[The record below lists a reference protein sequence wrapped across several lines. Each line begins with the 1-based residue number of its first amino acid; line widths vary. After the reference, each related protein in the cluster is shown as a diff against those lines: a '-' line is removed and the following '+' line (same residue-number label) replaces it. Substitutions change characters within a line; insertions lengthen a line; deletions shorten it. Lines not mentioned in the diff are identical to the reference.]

1 MIDLNNLT
9 IQKAHEAMKKGE
21 YSPLELA
28 NAYKKN
34 IEEKN
39 KELNVFIEVFDDIEE
54 QSKKA
59 EKMFKD
65 GQDTLLTGI
74 PFAVKDNM
82 LILGH
87 HATAG
92 SKILGN
98 YTAVYDSTVIELLKK
113 EGAIF
118 LGRTNMDEFA
128 MGSSTETSYY
138 NVTKNPI
145 DPTRVPGGSSGGST
159 AAVASDMALVSLGSD
174 TGGSIRQPAA
184 FCGLV
189 GLKTTYGALSRYGL
203 IALASSLDQI
213 GPMTKTVSESEII
226 FNALNKHDS
235 HDSTSLSTKE
245 RDVEKKPLKKR
256 IGVPVEC
263 LKIGGIEP
271 DVLANFNQAVE
282 KLRGAGY
289 TIVDISLPLMPY
301 SLAVYYI
308 LQPAE
313 ASSNLARFDGIRYGF
328 SAEGENLLEVYKKT
342 RGEGFGK
349 ETRRRIL
356 LGTYVLSHGYYDA
369 YYNKALKVQKEITK
383 EFEKAFQDVDAII
396 TPTTPSVAFKI
407 GAKSQD
413 PVQMY
418 LSDIFTVPANI
429 AGIPAISV
437 PSGTGADNLPL
448 GIQFMAPYFREDILF
463 EIGKE
468 YEGLV

>member
-9 IQKAHEAMKKGE
+9 IEKAHEAMKSGE
-21 YSPLELA
+21 YSPLDLA
-28 NAYKKN
+28 NAYRKN
-34 IEEKN
+34 IEDKN
-39 KELNVFIEVFDDIEE
+39 KELNVFIEIYDDIEE
-54 QSKKA
+54 QAKIA
-59 EKMFKD
+59 EKMF
-65 GQDTLLTGI
+65 QSEEDTILTGI

-98 YTAVYDSTVIELLKK
+98 YKATYDSTVIELLKK

-138 NVTKNPI
+138 TVTKNPL

-159 AAVASDMALVSLGSD
+159 AAVASNMALVSLGSD

-189 GLKTTYGALSRYGL
+189 GLKPTYGALSRYGL

-226 FNALNKHDS
+226 FDALNKHDS
-235 HDSTSLSTKE
+235 RDSTSVSSIDRNIE
-245 RDVEKKPLKKR
+245 RKSQSKR
-256 IGVPVEC
+256 IGIPVEC

-313 ASSNLARFDGIRYGF
+313 ASSNLSRFDGIRYGF
-328 SAEGENLLEVYKKT
+328 SAEGDNLLDVYKKT

-383 EFEKAFQDVDAII
+383 EFEKAFKDVDAII

-437 PSGTGADNLPL
+437 PSGFGVDNLPL
-448 GIQFMAPYFREDILF
+448 GIQFMAPHFREDILF
-463 EIGKE
+463 KLGKE
-468 YEGLV
+468 FEGLV

>member
-9 IQKAHEAMKKGE
+9 IEKAHEAMKSGE
-21 YSPLELA
+21 YSPLDLA
-28 NAYKKN
+28 SAYKKN
-34 IEEKN
+34 VEEKN
-39 KELNVFIEVFDDIEE
+39 KELNIFIETFYDIEE
-54 QSKKA
+54 QAKIA
-59 EKMFKD
+59 EGMFKD
-65 GQDTLLTGI
+65 GSDTLLTGI
-74 PFAVKDNM
+74 PFAIKDNM
-82 LILGH
+82 LIKGH
-87 HATAG
+87 HVTAG
-92 SKILGN
+92 SKILEN
-98 YTAVYDSTVIELLKK
+98 YKATYDSTVIDLLKK

-138 NVTKNPI
+138 TVTKNPL

-159 AAVASDMALVSLGSD
+159 AAVSANMALVSLGSD

-189 GLKTTYGALSRYGL
+189 GLKPTYGALSRYGL

-226 FNALNKHDS
+226 FNALNKHDPK
-235 HDSTSLSTKE
+235 DSTSVSTKDRSIE
-245 RDVEKKPLKKR
+245 NKKLDMR

-271 DVLANFNQAVE
+271 DVLANFNLAVE

-328 SAEGENLLEVYKKT
+328 SAEGANLLDVYKKT

-383 EFEKAFQDVDAII
+383 EFEKAFLDVDAII

-437 PSGTGADNLPL
+437 PSGMGADNLPL
-448 GIQFMAPYFREDILF
+448 GIQFMAPHFREDILF
-463 EIGKE
+463 KLGKE

>member
-9 IQKAHEAMKKGE
+9 IEKAHEAMKSGE
-21 YSPLELA
+21 YSPLDLA
-28 NAYKKN
+28 NAYRKN
-34 IEEKN
+34 IEDKN
-39 KELNVFIEVFDDIEE
+39 KELNVFIEIYDDIEE
-54 QSKKA
+54 QAKIA
-59 EKMFKD
+59 EKMF
-65 GQDTLLTGI
+65 QSEEDTILTGI

-98 YTAVYDSTVIELLKK
+98 YKATYDSTVIELLKK

-138 NVTKNPI
+138 TVTKNPL

-159 AAVASDMALVSLGSD
+159 AAVASNMALVSLGSD

-189 GLKTTYGALSRYGL
+189 GLKPTYGALSRYGL

-226 FNALNKHDS
+226 FDALNKHGS
-235 HDSTSLSTKE
+235 RDSTSVSSIDRNIE
-245 RDVEKKPLKKR
+245 RKSQSKR
-256 IGVPVEC
+256 IGIPVEC

-313 ASSNLARFDGIRYGF
+313 ASSNLSRFDGIRYGF
-328 SAEGENLLEVYKKT
+328 SAEGDNLLDVYKKT

-383 EFEKAFQDVDAII
+383 EFEKAFKDVDAII
-396 TPTTPSVAFKI
+396 TPTTPSVALKI
-407 GAKSQD
+407 GTKSQD

-437 PSGTGADNLPL
+437 PSGFGVDNLPL
-448 GIQFMAPYFREDILF
+448 GIQFMAPHFREDILF
-463 EIGKE
+463 KLGKE
-468 YEGLV
+468 FEGLV